1 MTTKTIFSG
10 FGGQGVLS
18 MGFTLANAAMLEGRY
33 VTYLPSYGVEV
44 RGGTANCTV
53 VVSDEE
59 IASPVASEPEVV
71 VAMNQPSFNRFQNIL
86 QAGGLMCVNASL
98 VNASSVRSDIEVLS
112 IPTSEL
118 AEKLGTIKVANMI
131 MLGVLIRA
139 SNIISFDAMIKNLAE
154 LLGEGK
160 SKLIKLNREALER
173 ASLRQEHDNNG
184 DHAVVRQSRECAR
197 RASHVSE
204 LLGREGVNIRA
215 ISVADTS
222 DISTVRFVVD
232 DPRRQRTFSRA
243 TVSTRARQASLPS
256 RP

>member
-1 MTTKTIFSG
+1 MTTNTIFSG

-18 MGFTLANAAMLEGRY
+18 MGFTLASAAMLEGRY

-59 IASPVASEPEVV
+59 IASPVASEPEFV

-86 QAGGLMCVNASL
+86 QSGGLMCVNASL

-118 AEKLGTIKVANMI
+118 AEQLGTIKVANMI
-131 MLGVLIRA
+131 MLGALIRA
-139 SNIISFDAMIKNLAE
+139 SSIISFEAMIKNLAE

-160 SKLIKLNREALER
+160 SKLIKLNREALETGFNFIK
-173 ASLRQEHDNNG
+173 E
-184 DHAVVRQSRECAR
+184 
-197 RASHVSE
+197 
-204 LLGREGVNIRA
+204 
-215 ISVADTS
+215 
-222 DISTVRFVVD
+222 
-232 DPRRQRTFSRA
+232 
-243 TVSTRARQASLPS
+243 
-256 RP
+256 